1 MELYKSLAS
10 RHGWKALSQSQ
21 AATEASTSQVGRQD
35 EFNKKAFHQHL
46 LNFIIVD
53 DQVHLYLL
61 SLFIHRA
68 YNSFFRIPSL

>member
-10 RHGWKALSQSQ
+10 WHGWKALLQSQ
-21 AATEASTSQVGRQD
+21 AATRASTLQVRQQD
-35 EFNKKAFHQHL
+35 EFNEKAFHQHL

-61 SLFIHRA
+61 SFFIH
-68 YNSFFRIPSL
+68 YTHDSFFWIPSL

>member
-10 RHGWKALSQSQ
+10 WHGWKALSQSQ
-21 AATEASTSQVGRQD
+21 AATKASTLQVGRQD
-35 EFNKKAFHQHL
+35 EFNEKAFHQHL

-61 SLFIHRA
+61 SFFIHHA
-68 YNSFFRIPSL
+68 HNSFFQIPSL